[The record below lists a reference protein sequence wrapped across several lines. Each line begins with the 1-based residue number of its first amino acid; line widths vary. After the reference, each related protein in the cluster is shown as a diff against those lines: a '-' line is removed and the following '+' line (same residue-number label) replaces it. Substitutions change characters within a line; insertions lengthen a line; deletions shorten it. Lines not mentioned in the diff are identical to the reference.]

1 MSVRQKYLKILSGLV
16 PVGAAGISLLL
27 GSSPPAAANQDPA
40 ALQPRAADAARVS
53 ERLAAI
59 RDAVSAVAPAAAAAQ
74 SNSQQAWWAWRNGGG
89 GGWRNGGGA
98 WRNGGGGWRNGG
110 GAWRNGGG
118 GWRNGGWQN
127 FWRNW

>member
-59 RDAVSAVAPAAAAAQ
+59 REAVSAVAPTAAANQ
-74 SNSQQAWWAWRNGGG
+74 SNSQQAWWAWRNGG